1 MISKITA
8 MALKK
13 WDDLSGDWQGLMSTD
28 QAGRYLAIARAVERN
43 CPAGA
48 VLDVGCGEAVLRE
61 YLPES
66 VEYTGIEPSSMAAS
80 LARTRSGPIQ
90 IIHGRCE
97 DVDLR
102 GRTWDCIVFNEVLYY
117 LADPVGVVTKY
128 AQLITRG
135 GIVITS
141 IFQKPQRLSRKSR
154 LLHAWD
160 RRWPI
165 SNVHCAELVRTF
177 MIEHAW
183 AITQDVLIPG
193 TDDSHYWRLIVAK
206 PSV

>member
-1 MISKITA
+1 

-13 WDDLSGDWQGLMSTD
+13 WDDLSGDWQGLMSSD
-28 QAGRYLAIARAVERN
+28 QAGRYQAIARAVESN
-43 CPAGA
+43 CPTGA

-61 YLPES
+61 FLPQC
-66 VEYTGIEPSSMAAS
+66 VEYTGIEPSLKAAS
-80 LARTRSGPIQ
+80 LALNKPGPLR

-117 LADPVGVVTKY
+117 LADPIGLITKY
-128 AQLITRG
+128 SQLVARG
-135 GIVITS
+135 GIVIAS
-141 IFQKPQRLSRKSR
+141 IFQKPESPSLKAR

-160 RRWPI
+160 PRRPI
-165 SNVHCAELVRTF
+165 SNVHCTEQVRSY

-193 TDDSHYWRLIVAK
+193 ADANHYWRLIVAR